1 MHNAGMVS
9 IWFLIG
15 LLLTAYGLIITAVS
29 VYQSLVPPAALPVL
43 ANLRAGI
50 WWGLFI
56 LFLGCF
62 YCWRFQPRKTRRQTL
77 DT

>member
-1 MHNAGMVS
+1 MLKTGMVS

-29 VYQSLVPPAALPVL
+29 VYQYLVPPAAPPVL
-43 ANLRAGI
+43 AQLHAGI
-50 WWGLFI
+50 WWGLLV

-62 YCWRFQPRKTRRQTL
+62 YCWRFQPGKTK
-77 DT
+77 